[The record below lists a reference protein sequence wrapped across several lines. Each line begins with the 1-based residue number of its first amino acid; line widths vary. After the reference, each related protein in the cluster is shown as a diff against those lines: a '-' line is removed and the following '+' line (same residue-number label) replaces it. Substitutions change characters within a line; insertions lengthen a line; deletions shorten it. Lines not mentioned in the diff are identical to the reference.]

1 MTNPSH
7 KHSRR
12 EFDAG
17 HVPITEE
24 FDSPRR
30 TLPPVL
36 TLAIALV
43 VVVLVILGVGYVFRA
58 KPIAQGQ
65 IDNVFFSQNKGQPNS
80 MLAIQV
86 TLKAVGDKPL
96 YIKGITAELK
106 TLNDTFTD
114 DAASPSDYDRYFQA
128 YPDLKDHAM
137 KPLAVETKI
146 QPGGQES
153 GTVIVTFPV
162 DQAEFD
168 TRKSLTVTVQPYDQ
182 KPIVLKEAGK

>member
-1 MTNPSH
+1 MPTPSQ

-30 TLPPVL
+30 TLPPVVP
-36 TLAIALV
+36 LAIALV
-43 VVVLVILGVGYVFRA
+43 VVAVFIVGIGYVFRA
-58 KPIAQGQ
+58 KPTAQGQ
-65 IDNVFFSQNKGQPNS
+65 IENVFISQNKGQPNS

-86 TLKAVGDKPL
+86 SLRAVGDKPL

-106 TLNDTFTD
+106 TQSDTFTD

-128 YPDLKDHAM
+128 YPELKDHAM

-146 QPGGQES
+146 PPGGQQT
-153 GTVIVTFPV
+153 GTVIVSFPI
-162 DQAEFD
+162 DQSEFS
-168 TRKSLTVTVQPYDQ
+168 TRKSLTVTVQPYDE

>member
-1 MTNPSH
+1 MTSPKQH
-7 KHSRR
+7 RR

-36 TLAIALV
+36 TLAIALIV
-43 VVVLVILGVGYVFRA
+43 VVVFIVGIGYTFRA

-65 IDNVFFSQNKGQPNS
+65 IDNVFFSQNQGQPNS
-80 MLAIQV
+80 MMAIQV
-86 TLKAVGDKPL
+86 TLRAVGDKPL
-96 YIKGITAELK
+96 YIKEITAELS
-106 TLNDTFTD
+106 TQSGSFTD
-114 DAASPSDYDRYFQA
+114 EAASASDYSRYFQA

-137 KPLAVETKI
+137 KPLAVESKLA
-146 QPGGQES
+146 PGAQES

-162 DQAEFD
+162 DQGEFNA
-168 TRKSLTVTVQPYDQ
+168 RKSLTVTVQPYDQ
-182 KPIVLKEAGK
+182 KPIVLKETGK